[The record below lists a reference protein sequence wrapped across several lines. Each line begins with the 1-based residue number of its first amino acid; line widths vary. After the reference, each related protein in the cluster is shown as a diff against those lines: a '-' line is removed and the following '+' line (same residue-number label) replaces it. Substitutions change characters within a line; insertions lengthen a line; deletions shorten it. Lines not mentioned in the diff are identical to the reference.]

1 MPTLIGAP
9 ALATGG
15 VNSAPLGTTLPTDA
29 AAALPAGIV
38 RLGLI
43 GEDGLSETMDRSTEQ
58 VRAWGG
64 SLARVVQTEFGL
76 SYSFVFLDTSQAVLT
91 EIHGEDNVTATTDG
105 TTNIDSLAIALN
117 QNPLPRKVFV
127 FDVKDGDN
135 KIRIVL
141 PNAQITEVGDVSYT
155 HSDVIRYEVT
165 VTAYPD
171 ENGNEGYKY
180 LAGPDLNTAA

>member
-1 MPTLIGAP
+1 MPALIGAP
-9 ALATGG
+9 SLATGG
-15 VNSAPLGTTLPTDA
+15 VNSAPLGTVLPTDA
-29 AAALPAGIV
+29 AAPLPATLT

-43 GEDGLSETMDRSTEQ
+43 GEDGLSETTDRSTEQ

-64 SLARVVQTEFGL
+64 SLARVVQTEYGL
-76 SYSFVFLDTSQAVLT
+76 SYSFVFLDTTQNVLT
-91 EIHGEDNVTATTDG
+91 EIHGEDNVTATADA
-105 TTNIDSLAIALN
+105 LAIKLN

-155 HSDVIRYEVT
+155 HADVIRYEVT
-165 VTAYPD
+165 VTAYAD
-171 ENGNEGYKY
+171 ESGNEGYKY
-180 LAGPDLNTAA
+180 LAGPGLIDAA